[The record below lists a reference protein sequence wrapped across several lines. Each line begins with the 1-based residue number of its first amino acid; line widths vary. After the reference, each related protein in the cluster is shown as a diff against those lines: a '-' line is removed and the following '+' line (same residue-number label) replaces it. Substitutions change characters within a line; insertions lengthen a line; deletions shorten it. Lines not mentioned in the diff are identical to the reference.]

1 MSLHIGSLL
10 HQPSAETLPDDL
22 FAAGPARRS
31 LVEHEKSGMIEAEQ
45 GRGDLSSLGRTQIT
59 ATGVDPASSHTRQIP
74 VYWWNLGKSRP
85 MSFHDA
91 SQWCARP
98 GHAKGRSPVKS
109 YSYRERDYAFG
120 QLILTLRTRIG
131 LTQEDRK
138 STRLNSSHSQI
149 SYAVF
154 CLKKKNSYD
163 IQIPPTHFCTSS
175 LQGAYP
181 AHRSSSRLI

>member
-59 ATGVDPASSHTRQIP
+59 ATGVDPASSHIRQIP

-91 SQWCARP
+91 SHRFTVVRSAGSR
-98 GHAKGRSPVKS
+98 GREIAVKS
-109 YSYRERDYAFG
+109 YSYRERDYGFG
-120 QLILTLRTRIG
+120 QLILPPRTPIG
-131 LTQEDRK
+131 LAPEGLGERPGVAG
-138 STRLNSSHSQI
+138 R
-149 SYAVF
+149 A
-154 CLKKKNSYD
+154 
-163 IQIPPTHFCTSS
+163 
-175 LQGAYP
+175 GAHWD
-181 AHRSSSRLI
+181 AG

>member
-91 SQWCARP
+91 SHRFTVVRSAGSRGREIAREELF
-98 GHAKGRSPVKS
+98 V
-109 YSYRERDYAFG
+109 
-120 QLILTLRTRIG
+120 
-131 LTQEDRK
+131 
-138 STRLNSSHSQI
+138 
-149 SYAVF
+149 
-154 CLKKKNSYD
+154 
-163 IQIPPTHFCTSS
+163 
-175 LQGAYP
+175 
-181 AHRSSSRLI
+181 SRAR